1 MLVVSRTHQKSP
13 PNAQEWGPFF
23 AKLYLLSTDKV
34 LAGSPIRRLV
44 NLIAYVQF
52 PLVKSVDVGIATL
65 FRTRVQQKWRGDG
78 QQLG

>member
-23 AKLYLLSTDKV
+23 KSYLLSTDKV